1 MKPTMSQ
8 QPHNI
13 ADFALAPAVKLSGSR
28 RSQACLESPS
38 VRTQIGPK
46 EAALITMRDSFHLAT
61 IGENSWP
68 YTQYRRGFKGFL
80 RILDSR
86 TLALAV
92 FRGDR
97 QQMTCSVL
105 LFLMDYSSLGC
116 LKIWATTET
125 SEDPKV
131 IAEFTDWSQR
141 ATIDRACL
149 LHVLAFEWNFE
160 TNVAPLRTNETLANG
175 FLPSGNGNKTSFAT
189 KHSTSKERAPLASYV
204 KS

>member
-1 MKPTMSQ
+1 MKPTMSH
-8 QPHNI
+8 QPHNLD
-13 ADFALAPAVKLSGSR
+13 ASVMAPAVKSMQGRFGSR
-28 RSQACLESPS
+28 RSQARLESPS

-131 IAEFTDWSQR
+131 IGEFTDWSQR

-149 LHVLAFEWNFE
+149 LHVLAFEWNFQA
-160 TNVAPLRTNETLANG
+160 NIAPLRTKENPMKG
-175 FLPSGNGNKTSFAT
+175 
-189 KHSTSKERAPLASYV
+189 ERASLASYV
-204 KS
+204 ALPNPADAQWLTSPVKS